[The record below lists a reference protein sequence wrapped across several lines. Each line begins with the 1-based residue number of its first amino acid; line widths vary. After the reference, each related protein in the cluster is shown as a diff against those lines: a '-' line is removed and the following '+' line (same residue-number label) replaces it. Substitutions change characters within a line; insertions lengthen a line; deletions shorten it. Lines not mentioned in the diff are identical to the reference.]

1 MHLSKCGRRL
11 GGVVSVAG
19 HLLEESCESSAEVAR
34 VGTRMGADT
43 MGADTMGADTMG
55 ADTMGAETPVLI
67 IAGGSDELT
76 PLAEARRRCAWLQ
89 RAMAGRKGA
98 RETQS
103 VTLSEIAGKGH
114 QMVSSEAE
122 MRIVMQFFAAHLELR
137 SMALEAHARDGELL
151 PVRMGADG
159 DLELLDGATSSLRL

>member
-1 MHLSKCGRRL
+1 M
-11 GGVVSVAG
+11 SVAG

-34 VGTRMGADT
+34 VGTP

-76 PLAEARRRCAWLQ
+76 SLSEARRRCAWLQ
-89 RAMAGRKGA
+89 RAMVGPKGA

>member
-1 MHLSKCGRRL
+1 
-11 GGVVSVAG
+11 
-19 HLLEESCESSAEVAR
+19 
-34 VGTRMGADT
+34 

-76 PLAEARRRCAWLQ
+76 SLSEARRRCAWLQ

>member
-1 MHLSKCGRRL
+1 M
-11 GGVVSVAG
+11 SVAG

-34 VGTRMGADT
+34 VGTP

-76 PLAEARRRCAWLQ
+76 SLSEARRRCAWLQ
-89 RAMAGRKGA
+89 RAMAGPKGA